1 MKKPLAAAVV
11 GFSLL
16 AMPLA
21 GAPSASAASKYGCS
35 SWKSADG
42 RTGHAKC
49 TSMPSHYKAQVVVR
63 CVDYRGKEATVE
75 GPWVGNGQ
83 TSSRLCSASPN
94 VGVLW
99 QYHTY
104 KYW

>member
-1 MKKPLAAAVV
+1 
-11 GFSLL
+11 
-16 AMPLA
+16 
-21 GAPSASAASKYGCS
+21 
-35 SWKSADG
+35 
-42 RTGHAKC
+42 
-49 TSMPSHYKAQVVVR
+49 MPSHYKAQVVVR